1 MPTRSLV
8 MIALGLA
15 VLAAGAFVP
24 GAAAEEQATEAESG
38 VVPET
43 LSLERAIEIAIEY
56 NPEVEVSRQ
65 GITAAGG
72 QLTRAMSALMPRL
85 TVSARRVTPVDLPP
99 FSFQSPDSTWETEL
113 SLSQSLYSGGAIPKA
128 VEAAK
133 GYRRGSEGAY
143 RWTCQQIAFAVR
155 ESYYRV
161 LTAEQ
166 GVTVAQ
172 DVVDSAE
179 EHLRVAR
186 LRYEA
191 GVVPQFDV
199 LAAEARVARVEQGLI
214 SAVAARDIG
223 WANLSTVLGV
233 PIPSGTKL
241 SAPPPVASGEAD
253 LEDLREEALA
263 NRPDL
268 LTADATRAVAV
279 AALEVA
285 RAATR
290 PTVSAGLSYT
300 LREQTVIAGDLFGV
314 PGQDIV
320 VSQNSGYIVVA
331 ANYSLFDGG
340 QAEGEIRTAGANVT
354 QAEKGVEG
362 LEQRI
367 ELEVKSA
374 YLLLSAA
381 RAQVE
386 AAQKEVAQAQEAHR
400 VATLR
405 YDEGVGTSLEIL
417 DAEANLE
424 GARTRLNGATYGLNL
439 AVAQLDLAVGRD
451 WREAIQTDAATEDA
465 GG

>member
-24 GAAAEEQATEAESG
+24 GAAAEEQATEAGSG

-99 FSFQSPDSTWETEL
+99 FSFQSHW
-113 SLSQSLYSGGAIPKA
+113 
-128 VEAAK
+128 
-133 GYRRGSEGAY
+133 RGSEGAY

-300 LREQTVIAGDLFGV
+300 LRGQTVIAGDLFGV